1 MRDSVLRDLGWEL
14 TVSSDLDHTRAIHSP
29 HCRLNSCHIFQKQG
43 LRNPDCSQIHR
54 CAAAKTNRLVDSLS
68 AALTAPKEIPAFSSN
83 SLLSL
88 CLALFFLRLKLSV
101 SQMAL
106 GKTTACSQTSC
117 WETHSCSLPSSLRVL
132 GWAWP
137 WLQEIMMLL
146 PPSASPHTFQQSCW
160 QPGLLA
166 FTFFF

>member
-1 MRDSVLRDLGWEL
+1 MLRDLGWEL

-29 HCRLNSCHIFQKQG
+29 HFRLNSCHVFQKRG
-43 LRNPDCSQIHR
+43 LRNPDCGQIHR

-68 AALTAPKEIPAFSSN
+68 AALAAPKEIPAFSSN

-88 CLALFFLRLKLSV
+88 CLALFFLRHKLRA

-132 GWAWP
+132 GRP
-137 WLQEIMMLL
+137 L
-146 PPSASPHTFQQSCW
+146 P
-160 QPGLLA
+160 
-166 FTFFF
+166 